1 MQSKDIIS
9 RFANAQSSLT
19 TQQSDFT
26 LAALYEM
33 VRNNSINI
41 RPDYQRRDRW
51 DIEKQSALI
60 ESFLLNVPVPPI
72 YFSEDEYGLYS
83 VIDGNQRITAIYEF
97 LSNDLELKGLKKF
110 PELNGYKFNQ
120 MPPQL
125 QNALYSKTYI
135 RVTILL
141 RESDSQ
147 LKYEVFL
154 RLNTG
159 GDKLKAQEVRNA
171 AYSGPLNELL
181 FELAATQFLKEK
193 LKITNDKSQAYRSMD
208 DVEHVL
214 RFLTLK
220 ENWETISRPLGEEM
234 DIFMSNHRN
243 DQVGKYRVSFLR
255 ALEGCEKIWGDH
267 AFQKPTVDGWREQI
281 LSPLYD
287 AQMVAVSILDDQALE
302 ALRRS
307 KNDVIALTRDIFNS
321 NANFVK
327 SMSHATHMPQAIKSR
342 ISLTHDLLQRALRY

>member
-1 MQSKDIIS
+1 MQSKDIIN
-9 RFANAQSSLT
+9 RFANAQNSLT

-51 DIEKQSALI
+51 DSEKQSALI

-72 YFSEDEYGLYS
+72 YFSEDEFGLYS

-97 LSNDLELKGLKKF
+97 LSNNLELKGLKKF
-110 PELNGYKFNQ
+110 PELNGFKFNQ
-120 MPPQL
+120 MPAQL
-125 QNALYSKTYI
+125 QNALYAKTYI
-135 RVTILL
+135 RVTTLL

-181 FELAATQFLKEK
+181 FELANTLFLKEK
-193 LKITNDKSQAYRSMD
+193 LKITNDKSPAYRSMD

-214 RFLTLK
+214 RFLTLT
-220 ENWETISRPLGEEM
+220 ESWETISRPLGEEM
-234 DIFMSNHRN
+234 DIFMSNHRHDHVSN
-243 DQVGKYRVSFLR
+243 YRSSFLR
-255 ALEGCEKIWGDH
+255 ALEGCKNIWGNH
-267 AFQKPTVDGWREQI
+267 AFQKPTSDGWRDQL

-287 AQMVAVSILDDQALE
+287 AQMVAVSMLDDRTLE
-302 ALRRS
+302 VLQQRR
-307 KNDVIALTRDIFNS
+307 NNVTAMTRDIFES

-327 SMSHATHMPQAIKSR
+327 SISHATNSPHAIKSR
-342 ISLTHDLLQRALRY
+342 ISLMHGLLQLALRG